1 MKIKVSISRE
11 YDTTGDDH
19 DYLFEGMTS
28 DECIKEALRLFGD
41 DLDFMNSSDATV
53 EVSQ

>member
-19 DYLFEGMTS
+19 EHLFEGMTS

-41 DLDFMNSSDATV
+41 DLDFMTSSDATV
-53 EVSQ
+53 EVGE